1 MRAFLDRFVGN
12 LSPSA
17 LMISTSF
24 WSWMDL
30 VPFSPL
36 LFASAG
42 VQAGPLPLA
51 LSLFVGVL
59 VLAGLAA
66 SRHAREGILSPR
78 LFFLA
83 SLLCGA
89 FGTLVL
95 FSGALWDRAPLVW
108 LGAILSG
115 LFQGAGIALVGCI
128 AVCQGKTNALIHLA
142 ACLPFNIVFVL
153 LGMFLQPM
161 AAVVLCCLLPLLSA
175 LSYKVYLE
183 RGNNAR
189 QIRVVCEDVGSRRGQ
204 QCGTSPVRQAVGLIV
219 LLLLITF
226 AFGLVNSQVQFAQQ
240 TTASDAIA
248 SYSSLFIRAGI
259 AAWVL
264 YSYIFRARQPFEL
277 LVSAVAVMALGLFAL
292 CFASGSSSPLFA
304 GGYIL
309 LYTGY
314 ALFDLLIWAILVIVH
329 RMSGTRWTLQK
340 YVYAA
345 YALDQLGNFLGTACG
360 AVMPAGLNISPLLG
374 CLGAAL
380 IVCAF
385 AVLNL
390 RAGFLRDLHVAVV
403 DKDELAE
410 GNDDDARSR
419 ERNETH
425 SGETSA
431 FAAVSPDEARVISQD
446 VRLLAARYF
455 LTEREE
461 EVLDLLVAGR
471 SVPYIS
477 EKLMVSTN
485 TVKTHVRHIY
495 AKLDVH
501 NRQELLDVFDHS
513 DSAC

>member
-17 LMISTSF
+17 LMISTFF

-42 VQAGPLPLA
+42 AQAGPLPLA

-59 VLAGLAA
+59 ALAGLAA

-78 LFFLA
+78 SFFPA
-83 SLLCGA
+83 SLLCGT

-95 FSGALWDRAPLVW
+95 FSGALWGQVPLVW
-108 LGAILSG
+108 LGAILTG

-175 LSYKVYLE
+175 LSYEVYLE

-189 QIRVVCEDVGSRRGQ
+189 QIKAVCEENGSRLVR
-204 QCGTSPVRQAVGLIV
+204 QCGASSTRQGMGLIV

-240 TTASDAIA
+240 ATASDAIA
-248 SYSSLFIRAGI
+248 GYSSLFIRAGI

-264 YSYIFRARQPFEL
+264 YSYIFRARQPFEF

-292 CFASGSSSPLFA
+292 CFALGSSSPLFV

-309 LYTGY
+309 LYAGY

-329 RMSGTRWTLQK
+329 RMSGARWSLQK

-360 AVMPAGLNISPLLG
+360 ALMPAGLNMSPLLG

-390 RAGFLRDLHVAVV
+390 RAGFLRDLHVAVI

-410 GNDDDARSR
+410 GNDGDARFR

-431 FAAVSPDEARVISQD
+431 FATALPDEARVISQD

-477 EKLMVSTN
+477 EKLMVSAN

-501 NRQELLDVFDHS
+501 NRQELLDVFDHC

>member
-1 MRAFLDRFVGN
+1 
-12 LSPSA
+12 
-17 LMISTSF
+17 MISTFF

-42 VQAGPLPLA
+42 VQAGPLPLM

-59 VLAGLAA
+59 ALAGLAV
-66 SRHAREGILSPR
+66 SRRAREGILSPR
-78 LFFLA
+78 LFLFA
-83 SLLCGA
+83 ALLCGTL
-89 FGTLVL
+89 GTLVL
-95 FSGALWDRAPLVW
+95 FSGALWGQTPLVW

-128 AVCQGKTNALIHLA
+128 AVCQGKTNALIHLS

-183 RGNNAR
+183 RGNNAH
-189 QIRVVCEDVGSRRGQ
+189 QIKVVCEEVGSRRSR
-204 QCGTSPVRQAVGLIV
+204 QCGASSLRQVTGLVV

-240 TTASDAIA
+240 TTASNTIA

-264 YSYIFRARQPFEL
+264 YSYIFRARQPFEF

-292 CFASGSSSPLFA
+292 CFAPGSSSPLFV

-329 RMSGTRWTLQK
+329 RMSGVRWPLQK

-360 AVMPAGLNISPLLG
+360 AVMPAGVNISPLLG

-380 IVCAF
+380 IVCTF

-410 GNDDDARSR
+410 GNVGDACFR
-419 ERNETH
+419 ERSEAH
-425 SGETSA
+425 LGEVSA
-431 FAAVSPDEARVISQD
+431 CAAVLSDEARVIPQD
-446 VRLLAARYF
+446 VRLFAAQYF

-477 EKLMVSTN
+477 EKLMVSAN

-501 NRQELLDVFDHS
+501 NRQELLDVFAQC

>member
-17 LMISTSF
+17 LMISTLF

-42 VQAGPLPLA
+42 VQAGPLPLT

-59 VLAGLAA
+59 ALAGLAA
-66 SRHAREGILSPR
+66 SHHAREGILSPCS
-78 LFFLA
+78 FFLA
-83 SLLCGA
+83 SLLCGT

-95 FSGALWDRAPLVW
+95 FSGALWGQVPLVW

-189 QIRVVCEDVGSRRGQ
+189 QIKVVCEENGSRRGR
-204 QCGTSPVRQAVGLIV
+204 QCGASSMRQGVGLIV

-240 TTASDAIA
+240 ATASDAIA

-264 YSYIFRARQPFEL
+264 YSYIFRARQPFEF

-292 CFASGSSSPLFA
+292 CFASESSSPLFA

-309 LYTGY
+309 LYAGY

-329 RMSGTRWTLQK
+329 RMSGTRWPLQK

-345 YALDQLGNFLGTACG
+345 YALDQFGNFLGTACG
-360 AVMPAGLNISPLLG
+360 AVMPAGLNMPPLLG

-431 FAAVSPDEARVISQD
+431 FAAALPDEAHVISQD

-477 EKLMVSTN
+477 EKLMVSAN

-501 NRQELLDVFDHS
+501 NRQELLDVFDHC

>member
-17 LMISTSF
+17 LMISTFF

-36 LFASAG
+36 LFTSAG

-59 VLAGLAA
+59 ALAGLAV
-66 SRHAREGILSPR
+66 SRRVREGVLGPR
-78 LFFLA
+78 SLFFT
-83 SLLCGA
+83 SLLCGSL
-89 FGTLVL
+89 GTFVL
-95 FSGALWDRAPLVW
+95 FLGALWDQAPLVW

-115 LFQGAGIALVGCI
+115 LFQGAGIALVGCV

-153 LGMFLQPM
+153 LGMFLQPV

-189 QIRVVCEDVGSRRGQ
+189 QIRVVCEETAPRRGQ
-204 QCGTSPVRQAVGLIV
+204 QCGKSSVRQVAGLIV

-226 AFGLVNSQVQFAQQ
+226 AFGLVNSQVQFVQQ
-240 TTASDAIA
+240 ATASNAIA
-248 SYSSLFIRAGI
+248 SYSSLFIRAAI

-264 YSYIFRARQPFEL
+264 YSYIFRARQPFEF
-277 LVSAVAVMALGLFAL
+277 LVSAVAVMVLGLFAL
-292 CFASGSSSPLFA
+292 CFAPGSSSPLFVV
-304 GGYIL
+304 GYIL

-329 RMSGTRWTLQK
+329 RMSGACWSLQK
-340 YVYAA
+340 YVCAA

-360 AVMPAGLNISPLLG
+360 AVMPAGTNASPLLG

-385 AVLNL
+385 TVLNL
-390 RAGFLRDLHVAVV
+390 RAGFLRDLHVPVV
-403 DKDELAE
+403 DKEELAE
-410 GNDDDARSR
+410 GNAGNAQVDARKQVCP
-419 ERNETH
+419 
-425 SGETSA
+425 GETSA
-431 FAAVSPDEARVISQD
+431 PVTALTGEAHALSQD
-446 VRLLAARYF
+446 VRLFAARYF

-477 EKLMVSTN
+477 EKLMVSSN

-501 NRQELLDVFDHS
+501 NRQELLDVFDHC
-513 DSAC
+513 DSAS

>member
-1 MRAFLDRFVGN
+1 
-12 LSPSA
+12 
-17 LMISTSF
+17 MISTFF

-42 VQAGPLPLA
+42 VQAGPLPLM

-59 VLAGLAA
+59 ALAGLAV
-66 SRHAREGILSPR
+66 SRYAREGILSPR
-78 LFFLA
+78 LFFLV
-83 SLLCGA
+83 SLLCGT

-95 FSGALWDRAPLVW
+95 FSGALWGQAPLVW

-183 RGNNAR
+183 RGNNAH
-189 QIRVVCEDVGSRRGQ
+189 QIKVVCEDVGSRRSR
-204 QCGTSPVRQAVGLIV
+204 QCGASSARQVTGLVV

-240 TTASDAIA
+240 TTAPNTIA

-264 YSYIFRARQPFEL
+264 YSYIFRARQPFEF

-292 CFASGSSSPLFA
+292 CFAPGSSSPLFV

-309 LYTGY
+309 LYAGY

-329 RMSGTRWTLQK
+329 RMSGACWPLQK

-345 YALDQLGNFLGTACG
+345 YVLDQFGNFLGTACG
-360 AVMPAGLNISPLLG
+360 AAMLAGVNISPLLG

-403 DKDELAE
+403 DKDELDE
-410 GNDDDARSR
+410 GDVGDAQPRGH
-419 ERNETH
+419 NEAR
-425 SGETSA
+425 SGETPA
-431 FAAVSPDEARVISQD
+431 VAAVLPDEARIISQD

-477 EKLMVSTN
+477 EKLMVSAN

-501 NRQELLDVFDHS
+501 NRQELLDVFDRC

>member
-17 LMISTSF
+17 LMISTFF

-42 VQAGPLPLA
+42 VQAGPLPLM

-59 VLAGLAA
+59 ALAGLAV
-66 SRHAREGILSPR
+66 SRRAREGILSPR
-78 LFFLA
+78 LFLFA
-83 SLLCGA
+83 ALLCGTL
-89 FGTLVL
+89 GTLVL
-95 FSGALWDRAPLVW
+95 FSGALWGQTPLVW

-128 AVCQGKTNALIHLA
+128 AVCQGKTNALIHLS

-183 RGNNAR
+183 RGNNAH
-189 QIRVVCEDVGSRRGQ
+189 QIKVVCEEVGSRRSR
-204 QCGTSPVRQAVGLIV
+204 QCGASSLRQVTGLVV

-240 TTASDAIA
+240 TTASNTIA

-264 YSYIFRARQPFEL
+264 YSYIFRARQPFEF

-292 CFASGSSSPLFA
+292 CFAPGSSSPLFV

-329 RMSGTRWTLQK
+329 RMSGVRWPLQK

-360 AVMPAGLNISPLLG
+360 AVMPAGVNISPLLG

-385 AVLNL
+385 AVLTL
-390 RAGFLRDLHVAVV
+390 RAGVLRDLHVAVV

-410 GNDDDARSR
+410 GNVGDACFR
-419 ERNETH
+419 ERSEAH
-425 SGETSA
+425 LGEVSA
-431 FAAVSPDEARVISQD
+431 CAAVLSDEARVIPQD
-446 VRLLAARYF
+446 VRLFAAQYF

-477 EKLMVSTN
+477 EKLMVSAN

-501 NRQELLDVFDHS
+501 NRQELLDVFAQC

>member
-17 LMISTSF
+17 LMISTFF

-42 VQAGPLPLA
+42 VQAGPLPLT
-51 LSLFVGVL
+51 LSLFVGAL
-59 VLAGLAA
+59 ALAGLAA
-66 SRHAREGILSPR
+66 SRRASEGILSP
-78 LFFLA
+78 LPFFLA
-83 SLLCGA
+83 SLLCGT

-95 FSGALWDRAPLVW
+95 FSGALWGQAPLVW

-115 LFQGAGIALVGCI
+115 LFQGAGIALVGCL

-183 RGNNAR
+183 RGNNAH
-189 QIRVVCEDVGSRRGQ
+189 QIKVVCEEVGSRRSR
-204 QCGTSPVRQAVGLIV
+204 QCGASSSRQVTGLVV

-240 TTASDAIA
+240 TTASNTIA

-264 YSYIFRARQPFEL
+264 YSYIFRARQPFEF

-292 CFASGSSSPLFA
+292 CFAPGSSSSLFV

-314 ALFDLLIWAILVIVH
+314 ALFDLLIWAVLVIVH
-329 RMSGTRWTLQK
+329 RVSGARWPLQK

-360 AVMPAGLNISPLLG
+360 AFLPAGTNTSPLLG

-410 GNDDDARSR
+410 GNVGDARSR
-419 ERNETH
+419 ERNEAD
-425 SGETSA
+425 SGETSTC
-431 FAAVSPDEARVISQD
+431 AAVLSDEARVMPQD

-477 EKLMVSTN
+477 EKLTVSAN

-501 NRQELLDVFDHS
+501 NRQELLDVFDRC

>member
-1 MRAFLDRFVGN
+1 MRVFLDRFVGN

-17 LMISTSF
+17 LMISTFF

-42 VQAGPLPLA
+42 VQAGPLPLT
-51 LSLFVGVL
+51 LSLFVGAL
-59 VLAGLAA
+59 ALAGLAV
-66 SRHAREGILSPR
+66 SRCAREGILGPR
-78 LFFLA
+78 SFFVT
-83 SLLCGA
+83 SLLCGSLS
-89 FGTLVL
+89 TLVL
-95 FSGALWDRAPLVW
+95 FSGALWDQVPLVW

-115 LFQGAGIALVGCI
+115 LFQGAGIALVGCV

-153 LGMFLQPM
+153 LGMFLQPV

-189 QIRVVCEDVGSRRGQ
+189 QIRVVCEGAAPRWG
-204 QCGTSPVRQAVGLIV
+204 RQYGKSSLRQVAGLIV

-226 AFGLVNSQVQFAQQ
+226 AFGLVNSQVQFVQQ
-240 TTASDAIA
+240 VTASNVIA
-248 SYSSLFIRAGI
+248 SYSSLFIRAAI

-264 YSYIFRARQPFEL
+264 YSYIFRARQPFEF

-292 CFASGSSSPLFA
+292 CFAPGSSSPLFA

-329 RMSGTRWTLQK
+329 RMSGACWSLQK
-340 YVYAA
+340 YVCAA

-360 AVMPAGLNISPLLG
+360 AAMPAGTGVSPLLG

-385 AVLNL
+385 AALNL
-390 RAGFLRDLHVAVV
+390 RAGFLNDLHVAVV
-403 DKDELAE
+403 DKEELAE
-410 GNDDDARSR
+410 GNAGNAQVDVCKQVCPGDASAPVAVL
-419 ERNETH
+419 T
-425 SGETSA
+425 GEIHA
-431 FAAVSPDEARVISQD
+431 LSQD
-446 VRLLAARYF
+446 VRLFAARYF

-477 EKLMVSTN
+477 ERLMVSAN

-501 NRQELLDVFDHS
+501 NRQELLDVFDYC

>member
-1 MRAFLDRFVGN
+1 
-12 LSPSA
+12 
-17 LMISTSF
+17 MISTFF

-42 VQAGPLPLA
+42 VQAGPLPLT

-59 VLAGLAA
+59 ALAGLAA
-66 SRHAREGILSPR
+66 SHHAREGILSPCS
-78 LFFLA
+78 FFLV
-83 SLLCGA
+83 SLLCGT

-95 FSGALWDRAPLVW
+95 FSGALWGQVPLVW

-189 QIRVVCEDVGSRRGQ
+189 QIKVVCEENGSRRGR
-204 QCGTSPVRQAVGLIV
+204 QCGASSTRQGVGLIV

-248 SYSSLFIRAGI
+248 GYSSLFIRAGI

-264 YSYIFRARQPFEL
+264 YSYIFRARQPFEF

-292 CFASGSSSPLFA
+292 CFAPGSSSPLFA
-304 GGYIL
+304 GGYML
-309 LYTGY
+309 LYAGY

-329 RMSGTRWTLQK
+329 RMGGTRWPLQK

-345 YALDQLGNFLGTACG
+345 YALDQFGNFLGTACG
-360 AVMPAGLNISPLLG
+360 AVMPVGLNMPPLLG

-410 GNDDDARSR
+410 GNDGDARSR

-431 FAAVSPDEARVISQD
+431 FATALPDEARVISQD

-477 EKLMVSTN
+477 EKLMVSAN

-501 NRQELLDVFDHS
+501 NRQELLDVFDHC

>member
-17 LMISTSF
+17 LMISTFF

-42 VQAGPLPLA
+42 VQAGPLPLM

-59 VLAGLAA
+59 ALAGLAV
-66 SRHAREGILSPR
+66 SRRAREGILSPR
-78 LFFLA
+78 LFLFA
-83 SLLCGA
+83 ALLCGTL
-89 FGTLVL
+89 GTLVL
-95 FSGALWDRAPLVW
+95 FSGALWGQTPLVW

-128 AVCQGKTNALIHLA
+128 AVCQGKTNALIHLS

-183 RGNNAR
+183 RGNNAH
-189 QIRVVCEDVGSRRGQ
+189 QIKVVCEEVGSRRSR
-204 QCGTSPVRQAVGLIV
+204 QCGASSLRQVTGLVV

-240 TTASDAIA
+240 TTASNTIA

-264 YSYIFRARQPFEL
+264 YSYIFRARQPFEF

-292 CFASGSSSPLFA
+292 CFAPGSSSPLFV

-329 RMSGTRWTLQK
+329 RMSGVRWPLQK

-360 AVMPAGLNISPLLG
+360 AVMPAGVNISPLLG

-380 IVCAF
+380 IVCTF

-410 GNDDDARSR
+410 GNVGDACFR
-419 ERNETH
+419 ERSEAH
-425 SGETSA
+425 LGEVSA
-431 FAAVSPDEARVISQD
+431 CAAVLSDEARVIPQD
-446 VRLLAARYF
+446 VRLFAAQYF

-477 EKLMVSTN
+477 EKLMVSAN

-501 NRQELLDVFDHS
+501 NRQELLDVFAQC

>member
-1 MRAFLDRFVGN
+1 
-12 LSPSA
+12 
-17 LMISTSF
+17 MISTFF

-42 VQAGPLPLA
+42 VQAGPLPLM

-59 VLAGLAA
+59 ALAGLAV
-66 SRHAREGILSPR
+66 SRRAREGILSPR
-78 LFFLA
+78 LFLFA
-83 SLLCGA
+83 ALLCGTL
-89 FGTLVL
+89 GTLVL
-95 FSGALWDRAPLVW
+95 FSGALWGQTPLVW

-128 AVCQGKTNALIHLA
+128 AVCQGKTNALIHLS

-183 RGNNAR
+183 RGNNAH
-189 QIRVVCEDVGSRRGQ
+189 QIKVVCEEVGSRRSR
-204 QCGTSPVRQAVGLIV
+204 QCGASSLRQVTGLVV

-240 TTASDAIA
+240 TTASNTIA

-264 YSYIFRARQPFEL
+264 YSYIFRARQPFEF

-292 CFASGSSSPLFA
+292 CFAPGSSSPLFV

-329 RMSGTRWTLQK
+329 RMSGVRWPLQK

-360 AVMPAGLNISPLLG
+360 AVMPAGVNISPLLG

-410 GNDDDARSR
+410 GNVGDACFR
-419 ERNETH
+419 ERSEAH
-425 SGETSA
+425 LGEVSA
-431 FAAVSPDEARVISQD
+431 CAAVLSDEARVIPQD
-446 VRLLAARYF
+446 VRLFAAQYF

-477 EKLMVSTN
+477 EKLMVSAN

-501 NRQELLDVFDHS
+501 NRQELLDVFAQC

>member
-17 LMISTSF
+17 LMISTFF

-42 VQAGPLPLA
+42 AQAGPLPLA
-51 LSLFVGVL
+51 LSLVVGVL
-59 VLAGLAA
+59 ALAGLAA

-78 LFFLA
+78 SFFPA
-83 SLLCGA
+83 SLLCGT

-95 FSGALWDRAPLVW
+95 FSGALWGQVPLVW
-108 LGAILSG
+108 LGAILTG

-175 LSYKVYLE
+175 LSYEVYLE

-189 QIRVVCEDVGSRRGQ
+189 QIKAVCEENGSRLVR
-204 QCGTSPVRQAVGLIV
+204 QCGASSTRQGMGLIV

-240 TTASDAIA
+240 ATASDAIA
-248 SYSSLFIRAGI
+248 GYSSLFIRAGI

-264 YSYIFRARQPFEL
+264 YSYIFRARQPFEF

-292 CFASGSSSPLFA
+292 CFALGSSSPLFV

-309 LYTGY
+309 LYAGY

-329 RMSGTRWTLQK
+329 RMSG
-340 YVYAA
+340 
-345 YALDQLGNFLGTACG
+345 
-360 AVMPAGLNISPLLG
+360 
-374 CLGAAL
+374 
-380 IVCAF
+380 
-385 AVLNL
+385 
-390 RAGFLRDLHVAVV
+390 
-403 DKDELAE
+403 
-410 GNDDDARSR
+410 AR
-419 ERNETH
+419 
-425 SGETSA
+425 
-431 FAAVSPDEARVISQD
+431 
-446 VRLLAARYF
+446 
-455 LTEREE
+455 
-461 EVLDLLVAGR
+461 
-471 SVPYIS
+471 
-477 EKLMVSTN
+477 
-485 TVKTHVRHIY
+485 
-495 AKLDVH
+495 
-501 NRQELLDVFDHS
+501 
-513 DSAC
+513 

>member
-17 LMISTSF
+17 LMISTFF

-42 VQAGPLPLA
+42 VQAGPLPLM

-59 VLAGLAA
+59 ALAGLAV
-66 SRHAREGILSPR
+66 SRRAREGILSPR
-78 LFFLA
+78 LFLFA
-83 SLLCGA
+83 ALLCGTL
-89 FGTLVL
+89 GTLVL
-95 FSGALWDRAPLVW
+95 FSGALWGQTSLVW

-128 AVCQGKTNALIHLA
+128 AVCQGKTNALIHLS

-183 RGNNAR
+183 RGNNAH
-189 QIRVVCEDVGSRRGQ
+189 QIKVVCEEVGSRRSR
-204 QCGTSPVRQAVGLIV
+204 QCGASSLRQVTGLVV

-240 TTASDAIA
+240 TTASNTIA

-264 YSYIFRARQPFEL
+264 YSYIFRARQPFEF

-292 CFASGSSSPLFA
+292 CFAPGSSSPLFV

-329 RMSGTRWTLQK
+329 RMSGVRWPLQK

-360 AVMPAGLNISPLLG
+360 AVMPAGVNISPLLG

-410 GNDDDARSR
+410 GNVGDACFR
-419 ERNETH
+419 ERSEAH
-425 SGETSA
+425 LGEVSA
-431 FAAVSPDEARVISQD
+431 CAAVLSDEARVIPQD
-446 VRLLAARYF
+446 VRLFAAQYF

-477 EKLMVSTN
+477 EKLMVSAN

-501 NRQELLDVFDHS
+501 NRQELLDVFAQC